1 MGEYHQIT
9 ISEYMEMKDEIRREL
24 SNQAESFIRTG
35 YYLRQIEDS
44 EAFRQEGYAS
54 VYEFAEREFN
64 LSKSTVSRLKAINK
78 EFSEDGYSKLVDP
91 RYRGIGKSILAEM
104 LALPDPDRELVTPET
119 AREDVREL
127 RRFNRD
133 AEGAQAEPETGA
145 AKAFW
150 TMLDKDAEVAERVRE
165 VIEAGQTDAEHLAA
179 AVAPAGSKMFRAG
192 AQFLAFKTS
201 GITVKTFG
209 GGQESV
215 GWSEFAKAAK
225 AWIER
230 KEREDGAVGGK
241 SDDDGGDY
249 QEDAGSVAGI
259 SGVDEGYH
267 GENQG
272 SIFEVQDGNRGSNR
286 YSEPDSESRV
296 EESEPARGPEVDE
309 DAGSGRDEETEDG
322 DAGKGQLETG
332 DDADHSSDAEA
343 EPVAEEPEET
353 GMNPPIVEKPEPV
366 APAQQKPKKTADI
379 SKIQPIVD
387 EKGQPAPEE
396 QSLDIRVMRVE
407 ASQICRDLSNNIGWR
422 NWKKALECVEML
434 QPKLRALDFHDK

>member
-104 LALPDPDRELVTPET
+104 LALPDPDRELVTPGT

-127 RRFNRD
+127 RRFNKE

-150 TMLDKDAEVAERVRE
+150 TMLDKDTEVAERV
-165 VIEAGQTDAEHLAA
+165 IEAIKSEKTDVEHLAA
-179 AVAPAGSKMFRAG
+179 AVAPSGSKMFRAG
-192 AQFLAFKTS
+192 AQFLAFKAS

-215 GWSEFAKAAK
+215 DWSEFATAAK

-230 KEREDGAVGGK
+230 KEREDGDVGGK
-241 SDDDGGDY
+241 SDDDSGYYREGEGSSEEIHGGDETLSGENPGTDGETRDRDR
-249 QEDAGSVAGI
+249 EDNGFPEPDGE
-259 SGVDEGYH
+259 SGDEG
-267 GENQG
+267 
-272 SIFEVQDGNRGSNR
+272 
-286 YSEPDSESRV
+286 
-296 EESEPARGPEVDE
+296 SEPARGPEADE

-322 DAGKGQLETG
+322 DAGKGQLETS
-332 DDADHSSDAEA
+332 DDADNSGDAET
-343 EPVAEEPEET
+343 EPAAEESEET

-366 APAQQKPKKTADI
+366 APAQQNPKKTADI

-434 QPKLRALDFHDK
+434 QPKLRALDLHDK